1 MNKLLTLLLFTTL
14 LISCSSDNDNP
25 LNSSTDPQRGD
36 EVTTEQIVGTYKA
49 SSIRFDNTGY
59 GFFSDAIELTF
70 NPDKTGEEWNPRT
83 LAKAPFTWSYSD
95 RVITFSYSLHKNIK
109 GWFDK
114 SNLMYRAYY
123 INSNGNTTEQ
133 IATHT
138 FIKK

>member
-1 MNKLLTLLLFTTL
+1 MKKLITLLLL
-14 LISCSSDNDNP
+14 LPFFIACSSDDNTITP
-25 LNSSTDPQRGD
+25 NTEPQKGD
-36 EVTTEQIVGTYKA
+36 DVTTEQITGTYKA

-70 NPDKTGEEWNPRT
+70 NSDKTGEEWNPRT
-83 LAKAPFTWSYSD
+83 LAKVPFTWSYSN
-95 RVITFSYSLHKNIK
+95 RIITFSYSLHKNIK